1 MPPYDLV
8 FQESL
13 LILNLP
19 ENIQY
24 HCTAPLI
31 PDHVGT
37 ATSNIQSPRRLSP
50 KTDLLPCLLHALSST
65 STLITIAGQLGL
77 SISGQIP
84 SSLADQVALAL
95 ENLSKC
101 LEAAGATT
109 RDIVKVTQYI
119 VDYDPSERSRAEL
132 YLKFIGD
139 HRPPSTLVGVTK
151 LAAPDLLY
159 EIEAMAVVHEAAK

>member
-1 MPPYDLV
+1 MTSFSKNRYLFSTFLNIINTTVPRHLCRIMSAQQPQTFNPP
-8 FQESL
+8 
-13 LILNLP
+13 
-19 ENIQY
+19 NICPPKPTY
-24 HCTAPLI
+24 SHVSCTP
-31 PDHVGT
+31 
-37 ATSNIQSPRRLSP
+37 
-50 KTDLLPCLLHALSST
+50 LSST

-77 SISGQIP
+77 SVSGQIP

-151 LAAPDLLY
+151 LAAPELLY